1 MELKLLDLLSKG
13 YFPKELPP
21 PFTSLSYAEALTN
34 TSATQY
40 INTFS
45 SPPKYSA
52 SVAHNLVRTGGLR
65 RNLSIPNPKH
75 FFHLAN
81 HIVENWVNFKECT
94 DSSPFS
100 LTKPVCKNIDRAI
113 SPEHD
118 LSERVNF
125 RAKLRSSHRF
135 LLKADI
141 SRFFPSIYSHS
152 IPWAVLGKLT
162 AKEAHNNN
170 TLKNLWCD
178 KTDYF
183 SRSISN
189 NQTIGIPIGPDTS
202 RLIAEVILSRIDI
215 ELSHKFEQL
224 EGIRYIDD
232 YEFVLSTRSEAEK
245 VLSYLQHLLNDYEL
259 ALNSNKTQIIE
270 LPDILDPIWTSQIR
284 IFRFRDAGTTGQK
297 NDIIA
302 YFDMIFDLFKKYP
315 EEGLLLVHYKSQSY
329 PVTKDLWS
337 RCLNLI
343 ISERVPLG
351 QSSEAAWAMW
361 LLKVLEIRL
370 LEKGAKSISNAE
382 DSVVCLMALGLF
394 SIGLA
399 DASHLSGLNRFCNAD
414 ELFGNQ
420 WLLCYQGNLMN
431 WLGSKSN
438 HSNLQSD
445 PAFSYLCSK
454 EVSFFNIDVPVPQP
468 NRNTISG
475 SGGGEGY

>member
-315 EEGLLLVHYKSQSY
+315 EEGLLKYAIARLQSENIILENWLFFENLLSHCVLIEPACIPQVCDQLVHYKSQSY

-361 LLKVLEIRL
+361 LLKVLEIR
-370 LEKGAKSISNAE
+370 
-382 DSVVCLMALGLF
+382 
-394 SIGLA
+394 
-399 DASHLSGLNRFCNAD
+399 
-414 ELFGNQ
+414 
-420 WLLCYQGNLMN
+420 
-431 WLGSKSN
+431 
-438 HSNLQSD
+438 
-445 PAFSYLCSK
+445 
-454 EVSFFNIDVPVPQP
+454 
-468 NRNTISG
+468 
-475 SGGGEGY
+475 